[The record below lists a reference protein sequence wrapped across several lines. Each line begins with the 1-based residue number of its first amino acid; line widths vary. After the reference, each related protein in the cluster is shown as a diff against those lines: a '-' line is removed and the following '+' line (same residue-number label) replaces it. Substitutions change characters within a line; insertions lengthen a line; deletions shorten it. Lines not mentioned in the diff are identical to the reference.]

1 MTGSEDPSRPQEQ
14 QQSSPRVDPQ
24 TVLGIGTDIIECSRI
39 AQMIEKH
46 GDVFLARVYTEEEI
60 VYCSGRKAAN
70 QHYAGRWAAKEAVL
84 KALGT
89 GWAHG
94 IQWTD
99 VEVVNQQGGKPIIVL
114 DGKALEISQQLSIC
128 EMMISISHCKDYA
141 TAYATALGQLGAG
154 QLGAGQLR
162 SGQ

>member
-1 MTGSEDPSRPQEQ
+1 MNSTSKIRNG
-14 QQSSPRVDPQ
+14 QSVI
-24 TVLGIGTDIIECSRI
+24 GIGTDIIECSRI
-39 AQMIEKH
+39 LQMIEKH
-46 GDVFLARVYTEEEI
+46 GDVFLQRVYTQEEI
-60 VYCSGRKAAN
+60 TYCSGRKAAN

-114 DGKALEISQQLSIC
+114 TNKALEISRDMGIVD
-128 EMMISISHCKDYA
+128 MMISISHCKDYA
-141 TAYATALGQLGAG
+141 TAYATATG
-154 QLGAGQLR
+154 
-162 SGQ
+162 